1 MKGLGYLLS
10 RETTEGMRTGGELSL
25 PSSYYLDESDPDILL
40 LRRQDGAIV
49 AAFSAWGATKEGIV
63 KTAEEDRRGLAENST
78 LT

>member
-10 RETTEGMRTGGELSL
+10 RETTEGMSTGEELSL